1 GLQAATA
8 TETFPTAAE
17 VGGNFTDVAGGAH
30 PVTLVLPPGA
40 PGGCVIAANVLGPG
54 CITTDGAAIMR
65 VYQLA
70 AAAGAG
76 YNGTSYVT
84 GALPTSPTSGNE
96 HFNLPNPGN
105 FREDIIR
112 ADEHANDHQS
122 LYFRYLH
129 DYVNVTNPYSTFGT
143 NPEVPVDPDSRHR
156 PGTNLQFGWTDI
168 ISPALINEFKINA
181 DWHSQTTPLVSPAI
195 SLPGPS
201 YLASTYGFAFLPP
214 LGQPPLFPGGLPNI
228 SFSASGNAAS
238 NNGGLTVIAGP
249 GPNYLASPTADI
261 NPIDNVTWVKNNH
274 TIKFGV
280 EFARN
285 RKEQNARP
293 NYNGAINFS
302 NSGNNT
308 SSDPIADAEMGT
320 FNTVSQTSSGPVG
333 QFRFNVEDAYIED
346 TWKFSHKLSIVMGV
360 RFSHTVPS
368 YAQGNNMTQFD
379 PLVGTPGG
387 YLPSI
392 GATFFTSGTG
402 GFGSSTI
409 VPFTPGT
416 STGQLIL
423 LPGQPLISVY
433 TNGLTRPDGVPSDQ
447 AGRVPV
453 TQFDP
458 LLLSEI
464 PGTAQRGFYKPEN
477 LWAPRFGFS
486 YAPFGD
492 KTVVRGGFGI
502 FYDHPEGNALCGGIN
517 CQGYQPWAQ
526 ATTVT
531 ATSAGANL
539 MTYDSPAPQ
548 ICSESVVAGKQFI
561 TGPCPSAESLNTINP
576 NLVVARSYQYSF
588 SVQRELPYDMLLQV
602 AYVGTLGRHVL
613 RGPSITDPTWT
624 SQQILTPMA
633 PNPNT
638 YSCAGVTNPAAYHC
652 AIPPGGT
659 TTFANGGNPG
669 WPNDTAAAGVLLQG
683 AQLSPYLGYATGD
696 GMAASD
702 VNSNYNSAQL
712 QLTKRTGF
720 VTTSI
725 AYTYSKYMGMA
736 NGAGDAYNQNGEPE
750 CPYTCL
756 VSTAYDTTAT
766 LDAGGSATP
775 GLQAGP
781 FVGGTNPVTVTSSP
795 GSNGICTGGT
805 LGYVPSAGGC
815 QSGGVVVPWNK
826 YYYGETS
833 VNATHIIAMSFTVDS
848 PWGKGTSGL
857 RAAVERGW
865 SVTGVVHYQTGSP
878 DTVTDGLGIGN
889 STTSPGRR
897 AVYVHNGPL
906 YNSCAITTQICW
918 VNPANYFPET
928 FLGAGNDP
936 ISNIKGPAFYQWDMS
951 VRKTFIL
958 PWREGMN
965 IQLQGDAINAF
976 NQTNFNNSF
985 KSLTPLNGSFG
996 QINSTEPSRILQI
1009 GGKFNF

>member
-1 GLQAATA
+1 
-8 TETFPTAAE
+8 
-17 VGGNFTDVAGGAH
+17 
-30 PVTLVLPPGA
+30 
-40 PGGCVIAANVLGPG
+40 
-54 CITTDGAAIMR
+54 
-65 VYQLA
+65 
-70 AAAGAG
+70 
-76 YNGTSYVT
+76 
-84 GALPTSPTSGNE
+84 
-96 HFNLPNPGN
+96 
-105 FREDIIR
+105 
-112 ADEHANDHQS
+112 
-122 LYFRYLH
+122 
-129 DYVNVTNPYSTFGT
+129 DYVLVVNPYSTFGA

-156 PGTNLQFGWTDI
+156 PGSNLQFGWTDI

-228 SFSASGNAAS
+228 SFSASAGAAAV
-238 NNGGLTVIAGP
+238 NGGLTVIAGP
-249 GPNYLASPTADI
+249 GPNYLASPTSDI

-285 RKEQNARP
+285 RKEQNSRP
-293 NYNGAINFS
+293 GPSYNGAINFA
-302 NSGNNT
+302 NSSTN
-308 SSDPIADAEMGT
+308 SSGDPVADMLMGE
-320 FNTVSQTSSGPVG
+320 FNTIGQTSSGPVG

-346 TWKFSHKLSIVMGV
+346 TWKFSRKLSIVMGV
-360 RFSHTVPS
+360 RFSHTTPT
-368 YAQGNNMTQFD
+368 YAQGNNMTQFN
-379 PLVGTPGG
+379 PIVGTPGG
-387 YLPSI
+387 FIPSED
-392 GATFFTSGTG
+392 AVFTAPGTG
-402 GFGSSTI
+402 TTI
-409 VPFTPGT
+409 SAASPGLCPVVLTTVPT
-416 STGQLIL
+416 STGSI
-423 LPGQPLISVY
+423 Y
-433 TNGLTRPDGVPSDQ
+433 CNGLTRPGGVPSDQ

-453 TQFDP
+453 TRLDP
-458 LLLSEI
+458 TLLASI
-464 PGTAQRGFYKPEN
+464 PGTAQRGFYNPEN

-517 CQGYQPWAQ
+517 CQGYAPWVQ
-526 ATTVT
+526 TTNIT
-531 ATSAGANL
+531 APGTGVGGNYMTNDLAG
-539 MTYDSPAPQ
+539 YDSAAFAPVPAPSSQ
-548 ICSESVVAGKQFI
+548 N
-561 TGPCPSAESLNTINP
+561 LNTINP
-576 NLVVARSYQYSF
+576 NLVVARSYQYSL
-588 SVQRELPYDMLLQV
+588 SVQRELPEDMLLQV

-613 RGPSITDPTWT
+613 RGPTITDPAYDIGPSGT
-624 SQQILTPMA
+624 ILQSFNPA
-633 PNPNT
+633 LGENIPLNPNPNT
-638 YSCAGVTNPAAYHC
+638 YQCPAGIYGPGYGCSAGSPSYANPL
-652 AIPPGGT
+652 IG
-659 TTFANGGNPG
+659 
-669 WPNDTAAAGVLLQG
+669 QG
-683 AQLSPYLGYATGD
+683 QLSPYLGYTTGD

-736 NGAGDAYNQNGEPE
+736 GGVGDAYNQNAAND
-750 CPYTCL
+750 CPYQCL
-756 VSTAYDTTAT
+756 VSTAYNTSPTNA
-766 LDAGGSATP
+766 A
-775 GLQAGP
+775 AGP
-781 FVGGTNPVTVTSSP
+781 YVAGSNPVTVT
-795 GSNGICTGGT
+795 TGGT
-805 LGYVPSAGGC
+805 LPPGYPYVGIKGGTVLNPTAI
-815 QSGGVVVPWNK
+815 QSGGVVMPWNK

-857 RAAVERGW
+857 EALAIRGW

-878 DTVTDGLGIGN
+878 DTVFDSVNEGASGFAVN
-889 STTSPGRR
+889 RR
-897 AVYVHNGPL
+897 AVEIPGVPI

-918 VNPANYFPET
+918 VNPAAFAPET
-928 FLGAGNDP
+928 QLAEGNGP
-936 ISNIKGPAFYQWDMS
+936 ISKIKGPAFYQWDMS